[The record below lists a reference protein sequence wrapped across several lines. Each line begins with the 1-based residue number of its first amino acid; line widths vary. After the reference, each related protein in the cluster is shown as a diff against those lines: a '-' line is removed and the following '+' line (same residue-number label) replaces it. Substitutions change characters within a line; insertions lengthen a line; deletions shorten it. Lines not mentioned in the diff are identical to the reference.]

1 MVENKNSKTIA
12 TRIPFLQRRI
22 TTNVLMIVGAIVLVS
37 SFFMPYWEM
46 HLAAP
51 QYPEGLHVYTYL
63 NGVKGDTAEINELNH
78 YIGMGK
84 IENAAEFERSIAWI
98 SILGLAIGGVL
109 VGAIRFKVSR
119 LFYLP
124 PVLFILGFLGDFT
137 YHMYRF
143 GHELDPAAAITLA
156 PFMPVIIGTGK
167 IGQFTS
173 IAFFTTGFWMAVVSC
188 AIFLFALA
196 NRRARCL
203 GCEDRLRCKVLCDN
217 KRS

>member
-1 MVENKNSKTIA
+1 MENKEIKVT
-12 TRIPFLQRRI
+12 TTKIPLLQRRV
-22 TTNVLMIVGAIVLVS
+22 TTNVLMILGAILLVS

-46 HLAAP
+46 HLEAP

-84 IENAAEFERSIAWI
+84 IENAAEFERSIAWMA
-98 SILGLAIGGVL
+98 ILGLAIGGVL
-109 VGAIRFKVSR
+109 VGAIRFKISR

-143 GHELDPAAAITLA
+143 GHDLDPAAAITLA
-156 PFMPVIIGTGK
+156 PFMPALVGTGK

-173 IAFFTTGFWMAVVSC
+173 TAFFTSGFWMAVASC
-188 AIFLFALA
+188 GIFLFALI

-203 GCEDRLRCKVLCDN
+203 GCEDRMRCKILCDN
-217 KRS
+217 KRN